1 MRQIVEEVET
11 LLHERQGEGFANST
25 GGTGRPQGDVFLYC
39 WRGGMRSAAVAWLL
53 GIYGYSVVL
62 LAGGY
67 KAYRNYVLEVLGR
80 PHPLRVIGGF
90 TGSGKTEVLH
100 KLSEEG
106 ARVIDLEGIAG
117 HKGSAFGNIGLP
129 PQPKQE
135 MFENLLAMELS
146 RPASL
151 PLWIEDESQRI
162 GLVNIPTPF
171 WHTLR
176 SAPISFLD
184 IPFEERLEHITAE
197 YGQCEKDALGEA
209 IQRISKRLG
218 PLDTKNAFQFLHE
231 DNYKECFRILLRY
244 YDKHYLKGLHKRDE
258 LQSLLTNFA
267 CATVTPDN
275 AILLLNLQ
283 PA

>member
-1 MRQIVEEVET
+1 
-11 LLHERQGEGFANST
+11 
-25 GGTGRPQGDVFLYC
+25 
-39 WRGGMRSAAVAWLL
+39 MRSAAVAWLL

-67 KAYRNYVLEVLGR
+67 KAYRNHVLEVLA
-80 PHPLRVIGGF
+80 HPYSLRVIGGF

-100 KLSEEG
+100 RLEREG

-135 MFENLLAMELS
+135 MFENLLATELS
-146 RPASL
+146 RSPST

-171 WHTLR
+171 WQTLR
-176 SAPISFLD
+176 NAPISFLD
-184 IPFEERLEHITAE
+184 GPFEERLEHITGE
-197 YGQCEKDALGEA
+197 YGQCEKDALADA

-218 PLDTKNAFQFLHE
+218 PLDTKNAFQFLQDE
-231 DNYKECFRILLRY
+231 NYRECFRILLRY
-244 YDKHYLKGLHKRDE
+244 YDKHYLKGLHKRDA

-267 CATVTPDN
+267 CTTVTPDN
-275 AILLLNLQ
+275 ANRLLNLQ
-283 PA
+283 PV